1 MSSAYK
7 NSSKWVKRMEEF
19 FIQSDL
25 NKDGHLSIEDF
36 DMWSDNLERE
46 VKAAPELLEKS
57 RRGTHEFWVSA
68 GLNPG
73 VFLTKDQF
81 IDNMSELSAAENA
94 RLEKGEEPLFF
105 KWMDAVFDAVDT
117 NRDGYL
123 QLDEYEK
130 MMKAGNFDTGTAKI
144 VFDMIDTNHDSKL
157 SRQELKDHNIRFWFT
172 PDDPKAAG
180 LFGPKFE

>member
-1 MSSAYK
+1 M
-7 NSSKWVKRMEEF
+7 
-19 FIQSDL
+19 DTC
-25 NKDGHLSIEDF
+25 
-36 DMWSDNLERE
+36 
-46 VKAAPELLEKS
+46 LLKTLTCGVITLKEKS
-57 RRGTHEFWVSA
+57 KQLLSYWRNLVEVYTHEFWVSA
-68 GLNPG
+68 GSNPG

-105 KWMDAVFDAVDT
+105 KWLDAVFDAVDT

-180 LFGPKFE
+180 LYGSNYTSGTSYNLDFM